1 MEARLHKQEAEFRI
15 VRTTHWRRPV
25 DRSIL
30 LKPDGPSPIWP
41 GSYGLSASRAGAA
54 HAHHH
59 SELLVADSDPAVH
72 RLVAEIAHD
81 SGLTP
86 ISASDSAS
94 LLRELDARVLD
105 LIVLDSK
112 LPGGDLLELTRR
124 IRAVTPETQVIIV
137 TAHGSFPVAVQ
148 AIKAGAFDY
157 LTKPL
162 DTVVVRHTIERAMEQ
177 HRLEIG
183 VHRSLREQI
192 RSNNGFGNIIGIAPE
207 MQKLYRII
215 TKVASSSNPVL
226 ILGESGTGKE
236 LVARAI
242 HFNGSRRDRP
252 FIPVDCGALVPTLI
266 ESELFGFEKGAF
278 TGAERSKDGLL
289 TIAEGGT
296 LFLDEVGELP
306 IDLQAKLLRALQE
319 KEIRPVGSTRRIPLN
334 VRIVAATNRDLELA
348 VQQKAFRKDLYFRLA
363 VVNLKIPPLRE
374 RKHDI
379 PVLVHAL
386 LQRIAK
392 STGISREVGKDAMR
406 ILMAYDWP
414 GNVRELENCLER
426 ASTLS
431 SGPTLHEEDLP
442 TQVRNG
448 VSFLSG
454 HGQPKANSAHEAKVM
469 PIVEIE
475 RRAIMNAITQADG
488 DKLLAARLLG
498 IGKTTLYRKL
508 REYDRIDMSDSRT
521 IHERNESHAMLGA
534 PDVFHKRQSK

>member
-1 MEARLHKQEAEFRI
+1 
-15 VRTTHWRRPV
+15 
-25 DRSIL
+25 
-30 LKPDGPSPIWP
+30 
-41 GSYGLSASRAGAA
+41 
-54 HAHHH
+54 
-59 SELLVADSDPAVH
+59 
-72 RLVAEIAHD
+72 
-81 SGLTP
+81 
-86 ISASDSAS
+86 
-94 LLRELDARVLD
+94 
-105 LIVLDSK
+105 
-112 LPGGDLLELTRR
+112 
-124 IRAVTPETQVIIV
+124 
-137 TAHGSFPVAVQ
+137 
-148 AIKAGAFDY
+148 
-157 LTKPL
+157 
-162 DTVVVRHTIERAMEQ
+162 
-177 HRLEIG
+177 
-183 VHRSLREQI
+183 
-192 RSNNGFGNIIGIAPE
+192 
-207 MQKLYRII
+207 
-215 TKVASSSNPVL
+215 VL

-334 VRIVAATNRDLELA
+334 VRIVAATNRDLDLA
-348 VQQKAFRKDLYFRLA
+348 VQQKAFRKDLYYRLA

-374 RKHDI
+374 RKNDI

-392 STGISREVGKDAMR
+392 STGINREVGKDAMR
-406 ILMAYDWP
+406 VLMAYDWP

-426 ASTLS
+426 AATLS

-448 VSFLSG
+448 VSFLSVNA
-454 HGQPKANSAHEAKVM
+454 QPKINSAHETKVM

-475 RRAIMNAITQADG
+475 RRAIINAITQANG

-508 REYDRIDMSDSRT
+508 REYDGINMADSKL
-521 IHERNESHAMLGA
+521 IPERSEAHAILG
-534 PDVFHKRQSK
+534 PSEVFHKRQNK

>member
-1 MEARLHKQEAEFRI
+1 MEVRLHCTCQIPDVNPPPILPAE
-15 VRTTHWRRPV
+15 HSPDSRRCAANL
-25 DRSIL
+25 D
-30 LKPDGPSPIWP
+30 P
-41 GSYGLSASRAGAA
+41 GACGLSAIRAGAA
-54 HAHHH
+54 HARHH
-59 SELLVADSDPAVH
+59 SELLVADSDPSVQK
-72 RLVAEIAHD
+72 LVREIAHNL
-81 SGLTP
+81 GLTP
-86 ISASDSAS
+86 VSATDSAS
-94 LLRELDARVLD
+94 LLRELDTRVLD
-105 LIVLDSK
+105 FVVLDSK

-124 IRAVTPETQVIIV
+124 IRDASPETQIIV
-137 TAHGSFPVAVQ
+137 VTAQASFPVAVQ

-157 LTKPL
+157 LSKPL
-162 DTVVVRHTIERAMEQ
+162 DSAIVQHTIERAMEQ

-192 RSNNGFGNIIGIAPE
+192 RANNGLGNIIGRAPE
-207 MQKLYRII
+207 MEKLYRII
-215 TKVASSSNPVL
+215 NKVASSSNPVL

-242 HFNGSRRDRP
+242 HFNGIRRDRP

-363 VVNLKIPPLRE
+363 VVNLRIPPLRE
-374 RKHDI
+374 RKNDI
-379 PVLVHAL
+379 PLLVHAL

-392 STGISREVGKDAMR
+392 STGINREVGKDAMR
-406 ILMAYDWP
+406 VLTAYDWP

-448 VSFLSG
+448 VSFLSAQPPAKPNSG
-454 HGQPKANSAHEAKVM
+454 HDTKVM
-469 PIVEIE
+469 PIAEIE
-475 RRAIMNAITQADG
+475 KHAIINAIAQANG

-508 REYDRIDMSDSRT
+508 REYDGIISDDSSGSSDRAEART
-521 IHERNESHAMLGA
+521 SHSAS
-534 PDVFHKRQSK
+534 DIFQKRQTS